1 MLLEPC
7 RKESQEDFSG
17 CRESLGEPPGNQ
29 QNHLLIFQ
37 KTLPPPRF
45 LSPCIF
51 LDFPEPSFCKE
62 SPADTSVS
70 PKSGLLLPFSS
81 AEGLDWN
88 TEGCKMPGAG
98 WTGPEIASGFAL
110 FPLCSWGRIDEG
122 RIWLLVSRGWPF
134 QREVQTCKHTEKCQD
149 KLGSQ
154 CQVASSLRP
163 EASIEKRRV
172 AW

>member
-1 MLLEPC
+1 MNPAE
-7 RKESQEDFSG
+7 RKARRASRDVGKGEFRRASRKPAKPFVNISEDASPSPFSFTVYI
-17 CRESLGEPPGNQ
+17 PG
-29 QNHLLIFQ
+29 L
-37 KTLPPPRF
+37 
-45 LSPCIF
+45 
-51 LDFPEPSFCKE
+51 PEPSFCKE

-70 PKSGLLLPFSS
+70 HKSGLLLPFSS

-163 EASIEKRRV
+163 EVSIEKRRV